1 MGAGV
6 GSPNRQIRLRLR
18 QPVRRASGLASYFS
32 SFFFQ
37 RVVAALRA
45 RADRWAGVIDAAAFL
60 PPLLPSSAR
69 YSLIAAGSRFA
80 IPSSL
85 AGKHPFVQM
94 S

>member
-1 MGAGV
+1 VGAGV
-6 GSPNRQIRLRLR
+6 GSPNRRIWLRLG
-18 QPVRRASGLASYFS
+18 QPVAVASVLACYFS

-45 RADRWAGVIDAAAFL
+45 RAFRWAIVMDAAAFF
-60 PPLLPSSAR
+60 PPLLPRSAR
-69 YSLIAAGSRFA
+69 YFLIAAGSRFA